1 MAQQTKV
8 RSTTTVSWADAV
20 NNNATWNTNWQITEY
35 AKFAVSDLGL
45 ANSKGGIGLKIEE
58 ILFFGTGTTPA
69 LANRDDIQ
77 IIIATDSGFN
87 DVVCIELGIQSDAKY
102 DTTKCIAGFSP
113 GHEIYLQ
120 DGNTTELYCTVKCG
134 TGAALTA
141 TSARLTVS
149 QL

>member
-8 RSTTTVSWADAV
+8 RSTTTVVWADAV

-87 DVVCIELGIQSDAKY
+87 VLQVFHLVMKSIYKMEIQQNCIVQ
-102 DTTKCIAGFSP
+102 
-113 GHEIYLQ
+113 
-120 DGNTTELYCTVKCG
+120 
-134 TGAALTA
+134 
-141 TSARLTVS
+141 
-149 QL
+149 